1 MNTVAQNAARWAL
14 NPLALAV
21 CAGIG
26 APLVA
31 HAGAPLQAEGEFM
44 LRSLDSAAGD
54 ASAALVPADLLHAQ
68 ASVQMLGQV
77 LATEGLRHELRDRLG
92 ETRQDRRTSDSEAP
106 ALPGAVWA
114 RMSQQQVRDNSL
126 GAAQELHGSASALWA
141 GTHLYAYQGGGYFL
155 GGVMA
160 QVQDARVQ
168 VRPQAP
174 GTVARAHNRTH
185 SAGVY
190 ASWFADPDMEQ
201 GLHADAWAVVG
212 KVSQQWQSSAM
223 GSASASASVPAT
235 PSVRR
240 SRAKVRAVSVELGH
254 ALRVRDAGDSALF
267 VEPQLQLSYV
277 DYRVPKI
284 ASPPAAAEAIAPG
297 SAGGLQVRSGVRV
310 YGRASDGL
318 QNKVQPYAAV
328 NHYRN
333 RRGTAAEV
341 GNGNVKTYAGLPM
354 NVLEAKVGV
363 ELQLS
368 PALTAW
374 GSVAMQRGGNY
385 QSREATMGLKLT
397 W

>member
-14 NPLALAV
+14 NPLALAI

-54 ASAALVPADLLHAQ
+54 ASAALVPADPLHAQ

-174 GTVARAHNRTH
+174 GTVARGHERTRTV
-185 SAGVY
+185 GVY

-201 GLHADAWAVVG
+201 GLHADAWAVLG
-212 KVSQQWQSSAM
+212 TSSQQSESSVA
-223 GSASASASVPAT
+223 ASADTVAPAA
-235 PSVRR
+235 PVVRR
-240 SRAKVRAVSVELGH
+240 SRAKVRAVSIEVGH
-254 ALRVRDAGDSALF
+254 ALRVRDSGDSALF

-277 DYRVPKI
+277 DYRIPKI
-284 ASPPAAAEAIAPG
+284 ASDPGAVTARAPG
-297 SAGGLQVRSGVRV
+297 STGALQIRSGVRI

-333 RRGTAAEV
+333 SHGTAAAV
-341 GNGNVKTYAGLPM
+341 GNGPRYAGLPM
-354 NVLEAKVGV
+354 NVVEAKAGV

-374 GSVAMQRGGNY
+374 GSVAMQRGGSY
-385 QSREATMGLKLT
+385 QSREATMGVKLT